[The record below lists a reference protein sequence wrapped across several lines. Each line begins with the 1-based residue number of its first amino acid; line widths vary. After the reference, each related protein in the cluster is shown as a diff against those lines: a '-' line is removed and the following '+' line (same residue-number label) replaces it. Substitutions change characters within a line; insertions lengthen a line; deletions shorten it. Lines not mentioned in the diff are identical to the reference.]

1 MQFRTLRTKMIAA
14 AVICLL
20 AMPLVSYSAPVPK
33 STDSGSAAA
42 TAKPVKT
49 TKDIV
54 SDQDRI
60 AARFRRFE
68 NTLRQMAQYLQK
80 TEPER
85 AELLRRA
92 FGKSREAGLARQ
104 MQSVMENLKSGRMG
118 DALDQQAELVAQ
130 LQTLLTLLQ
139 SEDAARRNK
148 AEQARI
154 KDLLKDLNRIIG
166 KQKDNRAGTER
177 GDGMKRLAGRQA
189 KIADKTQR
197 LQNKIA
203 GQDAARNAKPGDGKS
218 GKGKDGKG
226 KDGKGKDG
234 KGKDGKG
241 KDGKGKDGK
250 GKPGAGKPGAGKP
263 GAGKPGAGKPGAGKP
278 GAGKP
283 GAGKPGAGKPGAG
296 KPGAGKPGAGKP
308 GAGKPGQ
315 NDDDSYPN
323 KTPGRKD
330 LEQARRN
337 MERAIKE
344 LKEKNRN
351 SASDAQDRALQ
362 KLLAAKEKLEE
373 ILRQLREKERERLLA
388 ALEARFQKM
397 LAMQVIVYA
406 GTVNLG
412 KTKKSERTSR
422 HFARSRELS
431 QKEKE
436 IAVEAAKALTL
447 LQEEGSSVAFPEA
460 VRQLRLDMLL
470 VAQRLERVQVEE
482 ITQETERDIIE
493 ALNEMIEA
501 LQKEMEKMKD
511 KKKKGKPKKG
521 QPKDP
526 ALVEILAELKMLRS
540 LQMRINRRTKR
551 LGRRIKGDQATD
563 ADILDLLKDLAKRQA
578 PIQEATYNLASGR
591 NK

>member
-1 MQFRTLRTKMIAA
+1 MQFRTLRTKLVAA
-14 AVICLL
+14 AVVCLL
-20 AMPLVSYSAPVPK
+20 ALPLVSYSAPIPK
-33 STDSGSAAA
+33 STDSGSVAA
-42 TAKPVKT
+42 TTKPVKA

-92 FGKSREAGLARQ
+92 FGKSREAGLARR
-104 MQSVMENLKSGRMG
+104 MQSIMENLKSDQMG

-139 SEDAARRNK
+139 SEDAARRDR
-148 AEQARI
+148 AEAARL
-154 KDLLKDLNRIIG
+154 KDLIKRLNRIIG
-166 KQKDNRAGTER
+166 DQKDNRAGTER
-177 GDGMKRLAGRQA
+177 GDDLKRLAGRQGQ
-189 KIADKTQR
+189 IAGDTKR

-203 GQDAARNAKPGDGKS
+203 GQDAARNAKKNEGKPGDGQS
-218 GKGKDGKG
+218 GKGKP
-226 KDGKGKDG
+226 
-234 KGKDGKG
+234 
-241 KDGKGKDGK
+241 GK

-296 KPGAGKPGAGKP
+296 KPGAGKPGD
-308 GAGKPGQ
+308 Q
-315 NDDDSYPN
+315 DDTYPN
-323 KTPGRKD
+323 RTPGRKD
-330 LEQARRN
+330 LEQARQE

-344 LKEKNRN
+344 LEEKNRN
-351 SASDAQDRALQ
+351 RASDSQDRALA
-362 KLLAAKEKLEE
+362 KLQAAKEKLEE
-373 ILRQLREKERERLLA
+373 ILRQLRERERERLLA

-397 LAMQVIVYA
+397 LAMQVVVYA
-406 GTVNLG
+406 GTVNIG

-431 QKEKE
+431 QKENE
-436 IAVEAAKALTL
+436 IAVEAAKALAL
-447 LQEEGSSVAFPEA
+447 LKEEGSSVAFPEA

-470 VAQRLERVQVEE
+470 VAQRLARVQVGE

-511 KKKKGKPKKG
+511 KKGKPKKG

-526 ALVEILAELKMLRS
+526 ALVEKLAELKMLRS

-563 ADILDLLKDLAKRQA
+563 ADILKLLKGLAKRQSR
-578 PIQEATYNLASGR
+578 IQDATYDLATGR